1 MRGKAWFVVLIV
13 VSGCA
18 KAERAAEPAAGGQAA
33 PPPASPAP
41 PGAVGE
47 PAPPS
52 ADTPTAE
59 TERRPSSADERKE
72 PPADKDALRGL
83 ETLAQA
89 EAALKQAETDLDA
102 LVGKQGRAAGAATP
116 LAAGDPRCP
125 NACKAFES
133 LRRAADAV
141 CRLAGDGTE
150 RCTKARA
157 IVKASEGRL
166 SACKCELSKD

>member
-1 MRGKAWFVVLIV
+1 MRGKAWLLVLIV

-18 KAERAAEPAAGGQAA
+18 KAERAAEPAAGGPAA
-33 PPPASPAP
+33 PPPAAPEP
-41 PGAVGE
+41 PGAA
-47 PAPPS
+47 APPATPT

-59 TERRPSSADERKE
+59 PQRRPSSADERKE
-72 PPADKDALRGL
+72 SPADKDALRGL

-89 EAALKQAETDLDA
+89 ETALKQAETDLDA
-102 LVGKQGRAAGAATP
+102 LLGKQGRSSGGATP
-116 LAAGDPRCP
+116 LAAGDSRCP

-141 CRLAGDGTE
+141 CRLAGDSNE
-150 RCTKARA
+150 RCTRARN
-157 IVKASEGRL
+157 IVKTSEGRL